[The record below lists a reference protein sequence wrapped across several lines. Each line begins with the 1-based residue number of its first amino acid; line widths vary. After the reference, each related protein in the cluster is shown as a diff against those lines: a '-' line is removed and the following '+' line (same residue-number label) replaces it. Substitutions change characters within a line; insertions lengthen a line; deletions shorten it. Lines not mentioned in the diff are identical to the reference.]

1 MTQGGKYLGWIDA
14 EIADST
20 SLIGGKLRDILGKH
34 AAYNQPPA
42 SQVLSRYTEQEI
54 DGCLL
59 HQAPNGQTW
68 LQHCT
73 ANGWTLEEALKP
85 IEYSKPV
92 EISDE
97 VRAEFSERYP
107 DPLV

>member
-1 MTQGGKYLGWIDA
+1 MTQGGNFLDWIDA

-20 SLIGGKLRDILGKH
+20 SLIGAKLCDILGKH
-34 AAYNQPPA
+34 AANNPPPA
-42 SQVLSRYTEQEI
+42 SQVLDRYTEQEI
-54 DGCLL
+54 DDCLL

-97 VRAEFSERYP
+97 VRAEFAARYP
-107 DPLV
+107 DPSV